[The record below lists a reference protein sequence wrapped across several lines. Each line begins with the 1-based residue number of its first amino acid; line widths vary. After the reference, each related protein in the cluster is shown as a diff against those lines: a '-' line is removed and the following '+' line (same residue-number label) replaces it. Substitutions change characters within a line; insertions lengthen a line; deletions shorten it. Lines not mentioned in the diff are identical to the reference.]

1 MVVDYCQTRIEGV
14 IMTKTIRFD
23 DGSTIEQHSSGTT
36 HGGGLAIDRLRLIMA
51 ASALTVNIEHG
62 YQVTRNGWQ
71 AAMGNV
77 IEPLTGKTYKRSKKG
92 KIEALHDCYQM
103 INDIEEN
110 VTVTDDG
117 EE

>member
-1 MVVDYCQTRIEGV
+1 
-14 IMTKTIRFD
+14 MTKTIRFD

-36 HGGGLAIDRLRLIMA
+36 HGGGPREGGGLAMERLRLIMA
-51 ASALTVNIEHG
+51 ASALTFNIEHG
-62 YQVTRNGWQ
+62 HQVTRNGWQ

-77 IEPLTGKTYKRSKKG
+77 IEPLTGKTYKRSRKG

-110 VTVTDDG
+110 TTVTDDG

>member
-1 MVVDYCQTRIEGV
+1 MVVDYYQIRIERV

-23 DGSTIEQHSSGTT
+23 DGSTIEQSWSGTM
-36 HGGGLAIDRLRLIMA
+36 HGGGLAIERLRLIMA
-51 ASALTVNIEHG
+51 ASALTFNIEHG

-92 KIEALHDCYQM
+92 KIEALHDCYRM
-103 INDIEEN
+103 INEIEKN